1 MIKRSLERMIKKR
14 SAIIVVL
21 MFVISLFSFITSGKA
36 AAENGDYTSKVDV
49 VFVVDSSKSMKASDP
64 QGLTAEA
71 MKMFIDM
78 CHIKGDKGGMVA
90 YSGYIKSESPLNYMN
105 TEADKTALKNT
116 LASLELGDWTDIG
129 LGLNR
134 AVSILR
140 AGHDADHKPIII
152 LLSDGKND
160 PQRDKTASQDD
171 LAAAINE
178 AKAQNFPVY
187 TIGLNADG
195 TVDENQLKLISSET
209 NGKNFITNNAN
220 DLPQILREIYAENSR
235 LKISQQNTITGNGLF
250 QDVAINIPD
259 SNNVEANITL
269 LSANPVE
276 LTLTDVNGN
285 AVSIPSE
292 NIIYSKSNR
301 YSMLKLVSPAKGNWT
316 LSVKGNSG
324 DRIDISLISNYDFKT
339 VMGINPESNIY
350 KGDKVAVSANI
361 ESNGQKLEDDEFYS
375 TLKATLNVKN
385 LENGQIQGIEM
396 TRNGNS
402 FGAEVTIPDEN
413 SYELTAKIEGSGFT
427 RESAAKIIG
436 AVNRAPASLKKND
449 SIILWTKNAKSI
461 DLTKFFS
468 DEDKDKL
475 NYTVSSTSLDTINIK
490 ISENK
495 MQLQGR
501 KWGESTVTLTADDG
515 KGGSITSQIKIKV
528 WFLTYVLPA
537 GFSALFIL
545 LAAGLL
551 IKRKVARDNISP
563 AGQMLVKIKDEE
575 TGSTSSDEYIDITG
589 YKGDFSVFEVLRSN
603 PAYED
608 TSKVMIKAKDDET
621 LILTNKSQ
629 CTVESGGT
637 EIDASKG
644 HLIKLN
650 DTIEVITP
658 GRKQIISMKY
668 CWRSLIMVDSLFKN
682 GIE

>member
-1 MIKRSLERMIKKR
+1 MIKKR
-14 SAIIVVL
+14 SAIFVAL
-21 MFVISLFSFITSGKA
+21 MFAITLLPFIASDNA

-49 VFVVDSSKSMKASDP
+49 VFVVDSSKSMKTSDP

-90 YSGYIKSESPLNYMN
+90 YSGNIINESKLNYMN
-105 TEADKTALKNT
+105 TEADKAALKNT

-140 AGHDADHKPIII
+140 AGHDSDHKPAII

-178 AKAQNFPVY
+178 AKAQSFPVY

-269 LSANPVE
+269 LSSNPVE
-276 LTLTDVNGN
+276 LKLTDINGN
-285 AVSIPSE
+285 SVRIPSE
-292 NIIYSKSNR
+292 NIIYSKSNS

-339 VMGINPESNIY
+339 VMGINQETNIY
-350 KGDKVAVSANI
+350 KGDKVAVSAYM

-385 LENGQIQGIEM
+385 LENGQIQEIEM

-413 SYELTAKIEGSGFT
+413 SYELTSKIEGSGFT
-427 RESAAKIIG
+427 RDSTAKIIG
-436 AVNRAPASLKKND
+436 AVNRAPVSLKKNG
-449 SIILWTKNAKSI
+449 SIILWTKNTKSI

-468 DEDKDKL
+468 DMDKDKL

-490 ISENK
+490 ISENI

-501 KWGESTVTLTADDG
+501 KWGASTITLTADDG
-515 KGGSITSQIKIKV
+515 KGGSITSQIKIRV
-528 WFLTYVLPA
+528 WFLTYLLPA
-537 GFSALFIL
+537 GLAALFIL

-551 IKRKVARDNISP
+551 IKRKIARDNISP
-563 AGQMLVKIKDEE
+563 AGQMLVKIKNEE
-575 TGSTSSDEYIDITG
+575 TGSTSSDEYIDINDF
-589 YKGDFSVFEVLRSN
+589 KGAFSVFEILGSN
-603 PAYED
+603 PAYEE
-608 TSKVMIKAKDDET
+608 TRKVMLKAKDEET
-621 LILTNKSQ
+621 LILTNNSQ
-629 CTVESGGT
+629 CTIESGGT
-637 EIDASKG
+637 ELDASKG
-644 HLIKLN
+644 HLVKLN

-668 CWRSLIMVDSLFKN
+668 CWRSLVMLDSLFKD
-682 GIE
+682 GAE

>member
-1 MIKRSLERMIKKR
+1 MIKKR

-21 MFVISLFSFITSGKA
+21 MFVISLFPFITSDNA

-49 VFVVDSSKSMKASDP
+49 VFVVDASKSMKASDP

-116 LASLELGDWTDIG
+116 LTSLELGDWTDIG

-276 LTLTDVNGN
+276 LKLTDVNGN

-292 NIIYSKSNR
+292 NIVYSKSNK
-301 YSMLKLVSPAKGNWT
+301 YSMLKLVSPAKGKWT
-316 LSVKGNSG
+316 LSVKGNNS

-339 VMGINPESNIY
+339 VMGINPETNIY
-350 KGDKVAVSANI
+350 KGDKVAVSAYI
-361 ESNGQKLEDDEFYS
+361 ESNGQKLEDDEFYA
-375 TLKATLNVKN
+375 TLKATVNVKN

-396 TRNGNS
+396 TRTGNS
-402 FGAEVTIPDEN
+402 FSAEVTIPDEK
-413 SYELTAKIEGSGFT
+413 SYELTAKIEGAGFT
-427 RESAAKIIG
+427 RESVAKIIG
-436 AVNRAPASLKKND
+436 AVNRAPVSLKKND
-449 SIILWTKNAKSI
+449 SVILWTKNVKSI
-461 DLTKFFS
+461 DLTKYFS
-468 DEDKDKL
+468 DDDKDKL
-475 NYTVSSTSLDTINIK
+475 NYTVSSTSLDAVNIK
-490 ISENK
+490 ITDNIME
-495 MQLQGR
+495 LQGR
-501 KWGESTVTLTADDG
+501 KWGASTVTLTADDG
-515 KGGSITSQIKIKV
+515 KGGSITSQIKVNV
-528 WFLTYVLPA
+528 WFLTYLLPA
-537 GFSALFIL
+537 GLAALLIL

-551 IKRKVARDNISP
+551 IKRKIARDNISP
-563 AGQMLVKIKDEE
+563 AGQMLVKIKNEE
-575 TGSTSSDEYIDITG
+575 TGSTSSEEYIDISDF
-589 YKGDFSVFEVLRSN
+589 KGDFSVFEILRSN
-603 PAYED
+603 PEYAE
-608 TSKVMIKAKDDET
+608 TSKVMLKAKDEET
-621 LILTNKSQ
+621 LILTNSSQ
-629 CTVESGGT
+629 CTIESGGK

-658 GRKQIISMKY
+658 ERKQIISMKY
-668 CWRSLIMVDSLFKN
+668 CWRSLIMVDSLFKD
-682 GIE
+682 GME